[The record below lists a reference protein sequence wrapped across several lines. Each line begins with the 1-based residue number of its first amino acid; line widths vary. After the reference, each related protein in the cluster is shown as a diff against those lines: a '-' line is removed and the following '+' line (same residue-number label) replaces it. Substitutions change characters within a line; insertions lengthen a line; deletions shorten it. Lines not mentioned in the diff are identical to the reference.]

1 MLISYSNEG
10 SDTPPLCLSIS
21 TTIYKGAEMKRLFL
35 ALTLIAFIFAMGTPA
50 PARHES
56 HGSSL
61 TSKAGIYVRQA
72 PIMRPV
78 SRPTDFP

>member
-1 MLISYSNEG
+1 
-10 SDTPPLCLSIS
+10 
-21 TTIYKGAEMKRLFL
+21 MKRLVL
-35 ALTLIAFIFAMGTPA
+35 ALTLIAFIFAMGTPT

-72 PIMRPV
+72 PIVRPIG
-78 SRPTDFP
+78 RPTDYP